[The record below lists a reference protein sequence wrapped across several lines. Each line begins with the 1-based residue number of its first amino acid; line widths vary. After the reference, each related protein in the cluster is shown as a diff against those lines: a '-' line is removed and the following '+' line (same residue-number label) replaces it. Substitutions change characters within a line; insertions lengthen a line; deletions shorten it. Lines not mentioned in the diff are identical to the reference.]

1 MLSGGVFCPSRKFLI
16 TRLLTYTIS
25 KWLEDAKDDS
35 IKLQLRPAQEL
46 LLSPGAP
53 LALIWGQTP
62 GLSAHLG
69 WGLGTES
76 LMFGT
81 VLRLGDSSESE
92 QPPNPGPPI

>member
-1 MLSGGVFCPSRKFLI
+1 MLLGVFCPSRKFLI
-16 TRLLTYTIS
+16 TRLLTCWPIS

-35 IKLQLRPAQEL
+35 IKLQLRPAQEPAQ
-46 LLSPGAP
+46 SWCTP
-53 LALIWGQTP
+53 ALIWGQTP

-81 VLRLGDSSESE
+81 VPRLGTVL
-92 QPPNPGPPI
+92 